1 MLIKNRLKE
10 HKILSITLTVIFFII
25 LWIIW
30 AIIYF
35 ILENNNK
42 IKTERI
48 DISEFSSTLEMK
60 KEWQVVWYPEI
71 EIIANTDGEILSLD
85 VSEWDIVD
93 EWQILMQIWDPESGE
108 IPDMDIDAQI
118 WQKYARAYEKEK
130 EYDGFQTL
138 YWEEISMLE
147 NKLLQDNKALN
158 VATEMNDES
167 TKTIL
172 QKEIQEINERLKMLK
187 YERDTIKSEIID
199 IENDLQIANKES
211 IQYYYE
217 QENHTPRAT
226 IPWIIWNIYVKEWDE
241 VEIWDKLATIVDNSI
256 SSEVSVWLD
265 FHEYLL
271 TKDLSNVS
279 IIAENENWW
288 DLYYDGEIY
297 SRSPILND
305 EWNYTVIIRFL
316 EEVRDL
322 VLNDENT
329 RITVVFPVESD
340 SQRIPYRCFTW
351 LSSGTWTLILR
362 EWEVITTK
370 KIWIKNKRDDWIN
383 IDNFAPL
390 SLEKEE
396 EKDEMKTSVKEKFE
410 VLCRVDESF

>member
-1 MLIKNRLKE
+1 MFIKNWIKE
-10 HKILSITLTVIFFII
+10 HKILSITFTVIFFII

-42 IKTERI
+42 IQTERV

-60 KEWQVVWYPEI
+60 KEWKVVWYPEI
-71 EIIANTDGEILSLD
+71 EIISNIDWEVLSLD
-85 VSEWDIVD
+85 VSEWDIVE

-130 EYDGFQTL
+130 EYNGFQTL

-147 NKLLQDNKALN
+147 NKIIQDNKALN
-158 VATEMNDES
+158 AAIEMGDEN

-172 QKEIQEINERLKMLK
+172 QNEIQGTNERLKMLK
-187 YERDTIKSEIID
+187 SERDAIKSEIID

-226 IPWIIWNIYVKEWDE
+226 IPWIIWNVYVKEWDE
-241 VEIWDKLATIVDNSI
+241 VKIWDKLATIVDNSF
-256 SSEVSVWLD
+256 SSEVAVWLD

-322 VLNDENT
+322 VLDDENT
-329 RITVVFPVESD
+329 KITVVFPVESD

-351 LSSGTWTLILR
+351 LSSNSWTLILR
-362 EWEVITTK
+362 DGEMITSKEV
-370 KIWIKNKRDDWIN
+370 WIKSKRNDWIN
-383 IDNFAPL
+383 VDVL
-390 SLEKEE
+390 TSDYLEKEKN
-396 EKDEMKTSVKEKFE
+396 KDK
-410 VLCRVDESF
+410 VLCISNSD

>member
-1 MLIKNRLKE
+1 MFIKNRLKE
-10 HKILSITLTVIFFII
+10 HKILSSTFIVIFFII

-35 ILENNNK
+35 ILKNNNQ
-42 IKTERI
+42 IQTERV

-60 KEWQVVWYPEI
+60 KEWKVVWYPEI
-71 EIIANTDGEILSLD
+71 TILSNIDWEVLSLD
-85 VSEWDIVD
+85 VSEWDIVE

-108 IPDMDIDAQI
+108 IPDVDIDAQI
-118 WQKYARAYEKEK
+118 WQKYARVYEKEK

-147 NKLLQDNKALN
+147 NEIILDNKALN
-158 VATEMNDES
+158 LAIQMEDEK

-172 QKEIQEINERLKMLK
+172 QNEIQEINERLKMLK
-187 YERDTIKSEIID
+187 SERDAIKSEIMD

-241 VEIWDKLATIVDNSI
+241 VEVWDKLATIVDNSI

-316 EEVRDL
+316 ENVRDL

-329 RITVVFPVESD
+329 KITVVFPVESD

-351 LSSGTWTLILR
+351 LLSDTWTLILR
-362 EWEVITTK
+362 EGEVITSK
-370 KIWIKNKRDDWIN
+370 EIWIKNKRDDWIN

-396 EKDEMKTSVKEKFE
+396 EKDEIKTSVKEKFE
-410 VLCRVDESF
+410 ILCRVDESF

>member
-1 MLIKNRLKE
+1 MFIKNWIKE

-35 ILENNNK
+35 ILENNNQVQ
-42 IKTERI
+42 TERV

-60 KEWQVVWYPEI
+60 KEWKVVWYPEI
-71 EIIANTDGEILSLD
+71 EIISNIDWEVLSLD
-85 VSEWDIVD
+85 VSEWDIVE

-108 IPDMDIDAQI
+108 IPDVDIDAQI

-130 EYDGFQTL
+130 EYNGFQTL

-147 NKLLQDNKALN
+147 NKIIQDNKALN
-158 VATEMNDES
+158 AAIEMGDEN

-172 QKEIQEINERLKMLK
+172 QNEIQETNERLKMLK
-187 YERDTIKSEIID
+187 SERDAIKSEIID

-226 IPWIIWNIYVKEWDE
+226 IPWIIWNVYVKEWDE
-241 VEIWDKLATIVDNSI
+241 VKIWDKLATIVDNSF
-256 SSEVSVWLD
+256 SSEVAVWLD

-329 RITVVFPVESD
+329 KITVVFPVESD

-351 LSSGTWTLILR
+351 LSSNSWTLILR
-362 EWEVITTK
+362 DGEMITSKEV
-370 KIWIKNKRDDWIN
+370 WIKSKRNNWIN
-383 IDNFAPL
+383 VDVL
-390 SLEKEE
+390 TSDYLEKE
-396 EKDEMKTSVKEKFE
+396 KDKDK
-410 VLCRVDESF
+410 VLCISNSD

>member
-42 IKTERI
+42 IQTERV